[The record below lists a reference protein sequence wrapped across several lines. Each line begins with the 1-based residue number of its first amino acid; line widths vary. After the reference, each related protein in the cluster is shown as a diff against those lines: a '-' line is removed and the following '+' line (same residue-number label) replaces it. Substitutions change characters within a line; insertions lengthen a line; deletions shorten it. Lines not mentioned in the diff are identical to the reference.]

1 MRSLDLYT
9 FSLDFQVEANS
20 KEEASKEI
28 KKIIVAD
35 AKDNL
40 TEENIDAWLGDELTF
55 SHIAEFATT
64 ED

>member
-28 KKIIVAD
+28 KKIIVED

-40 TEENIDAWLGDELTF
+40 TEESIDAWLGDELTF
-55 SHIAEFATT
+55 SHIAKFAVT

>member
-1 MRSLDLYT
+1 MSIYT

-28 KKIIVAD
+28 KKTIVED

-40 TEENIDAWLGDELTF
+40 TEESIDAWLGDELTF
-55 SHIAEFATT
+55 SHIT

>member
-28 KKIIVAD
+28 KKTIVGD

-40 TEENIDAWLGDELTF
+40 TEESIDAWLGDVLTF
-55 SHIAEFATT
+55 SHIT